1 MQGNFRWSQGGKC
14 PPRPPLAPPLLTT
27 IEKTK
32 TKTKPIKDQ
41 TSVENQREKDVG
53 RFGFLDSA
61 ISLYVGQVD
70 GSGDLMECV
79 VRKWWLRERI
89 VGRVLKERGG

>member
-1 MQGNFRWSQGGKC
+1 MQGNFKWSQRRGGGGGWGPS
-14 PPRPPLAPPLLTT
+14 PPFGFATTNNNQQNKNKNKSQSEIKPPSK
-27 IEKTK
+27 I
-32 TKTKPIKDQ
+32 
-41 TSVENQREKDVG
+41 RERDVG

-79 VRKWWLRERI
+79 VKKWWLR
-89 VGRVLKERGG
+89 GRK